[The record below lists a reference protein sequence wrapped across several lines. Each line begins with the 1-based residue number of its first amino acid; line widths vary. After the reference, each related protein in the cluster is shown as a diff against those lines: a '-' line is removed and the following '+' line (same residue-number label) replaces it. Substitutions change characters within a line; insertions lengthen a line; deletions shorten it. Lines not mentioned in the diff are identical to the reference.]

1 MSIAE
6 NVKLV
11 KENIASAAIRCGRDP
26 ADIKLVA
33 ATKMNDASRVREAIA
48 AGVISAGKTVC
59 RS

>member
-11 KENIASAAIRCGRDP
+11 KENIEAAAIRCGRDP

-33 ATKMNDASRVREAIA
+33 ATKMNDAFRVREAIA
-48 AGVISAGKTVC
+48 AGVDICG
-59 RS
+59 